1 MLVSAPEARSAEG
14 DEGGEAA
21 LVSSAA
27 DLYQDC
33 HIFLWTVRAYKNTW
47 MMWIYR
53 CFLALKLILYT
64 DYLFMQ
70 KYFSDVLLDRK
81 TLQRLY

>member
-1 MLVSAPEARSAEG
+1 MYRRFVFVSGKSVE
-14 DEGGEAA
+14 
-21 LVSSAA
+21 LIN
-27 DLYQDC
+27 C
-33 HIFLWTVRAYKNTW
+33 HIFLWTVMAYKNTW